1 MTFKSGESGNT
12 LGRPRGTGH
21 RQQLFNDLVMPH
33 KTELFNKAIE
43 LALNGNEAML
53 RLFLERMLPAK
64 PHAEP
69 LTLELPDDLT
79 KKEVLL
85 SLGEI
90 ILRGIA
96 AQDLTP
102 TQGKTI
108 FNLVDEQR
116 RLAGI
121 KENDTEL
128 AKLIGGNLNT
138 LHL

>member
-1 MTFKSGESGNT
+1 MTFKPGESGNS

-33 KTELFNKAIE
+33 KSALLNKAIE

-69 LTLELPDDLT
+69 LTLELPDDIT
-79 KKEVLL
+79 NREALL

-96 AQDLTP
+96 AQDITP
-102 TQGKTI
+102 VQGKI
-108 FNLVDEQR
+108 ILNL
-116 RLAGI
+116 
-121 KENDTEL
+121 
-128 AKLIGGNLNT
+128 
-138 LHL
+138 